1 MKVGPHRINRYLFNN
16 EANTISLRLLDQ
28 NGEELELELPVEDA
42 GEIAATVPFMLSK
55 TIARQIRS
63 GRLPATIPLD
73 GWSIEASPD
82 GTQAI
87 ITLSAGYGLDFRFEA
102 EVAACRSLGTAL
114 ARGLDYW
121 ADTSEKPDFVH

>member
-28 NGEELELELPVEDA
+28 NGEELELELSVEDA

-55 TIARQIRS
+55 TIAWQIRS

-73 GWSIEASPD
+73 G
-82 GTQAI
+82 
-87 ITLSAGYGLDFRFEA
+87 
-102 EVAACRSLGTAL
+102 CR
-114 ARGLDYW
+114 ARL
-121 ADTSEKPDFVH
+121 HR